1 MTWSLLNL
9 FDGCIMVPYW
19 KYFGSVM
26 PTITV
31 KDVPPE
37 LYETLRRLAKRNRRS
52 LNGEVLFR
60 LENSVQSAESL
71 KDEALENIRKR
82 REALAARG
90 VWLTDEFL
98 NKAKNEGR
106 P

>member
-1 MTWSLLNL
+1 MA
-9 FDGCIMVPYW
+9 
-19 KYFGSVM
+19 
-26 PTITV
+26 TITV
-31 KDVPPE
+31 KDVPVE
-37 LYETLRRLAKRNRRS
+37 LCETLRRLAKRNRRS

-60 LENSVQSAESL
+60 LENSVQSDEPAIE
-71 KDEALENIRKR
+71 EALTSIRKM
-82 REALAARG
+82 REELRAKG